1 MAATYAGRFDL
12 DQLQP
17 GPGTATMRI
26 WQDASRMPQERPPLR
41 ADLRRRLYDI
51 LEHGAV
57 AGRAGRVVARLIV
70 LLIVVNLAAVTLES
84 VPSVQA
90 RYGALFAAIEAVSL
104 VVFTIEYALRVW
116 VAGEQGLHR
125 HEGEWRARWRYT
137 ASAAGIV
144 DLLAVL
150 PFWFAF
156 AVPADLRV
164 VLVFRMVRF
173 LKLARYSPG
182 MRSLLE
188 TINAERRALASCF
201 VILIGATLL
210 SAAAM
215 HLVERH
221 VQPEK
226 FGTIPDAM
234 WWALVTLSTIGYGDV
249 VPLTPLGR
257 VIAAL
262 TIFAGLIM
270 IALPVGIVA
279 TAFAEQVHRRDFII
293 TWGMVARVPLFAGL
307 AAADIADIMR
317 PMRAQ
322 TAEPGDVIVR
332 RGEPAHSMYF
342 LAAGEVEIELKKRVR
357 LQAGHFFGEIA
368 VLRRA
373 RRSGTVR
380 AVTRANLLILDAQDL
395 HILME
400 RDPRIAE
407 RIHATAR
414 SRLGHGVITPKG
426 DMVVDELDDSAIG
439 DQ

>member
-1 MAATYAGRFDL
+1 
-12 DQLQP
+12 
-17 GPGTATMRI
+17 
-26 WQDASRMPQERPPLR
+26 MPQKKPLR
-41 ADLRRRLYDI
+41 GELRRRLYDV
-51 LEHGAV
+51 LEHGSL
-57 AGRAGRVVARLIV
+57 AGRAGRLVVRSIG
-70 LLIVVNLAAVTLES
+70 LLIVINLAAVTLES

-90 RYGALFAAIEAVSL
+90 RYGGLFDAIEVVSL

-116 VAGEQGLHR
+116 VAGEHGLHR
-125 HEGEWRARWRYT
+125 HEGEWAARWRYV
-137 ASAAGIV
+137 ASAAGLI

-164 VLVFRMVRF
+164 VLVLRMVRF

-188 TINAERRALASCF
+188 TLNAERRALASCF

-210 SAAAM
+210 AAAAM
-215 HLVERH
+215 HLAERH

-249 VPLTPLGR
+249 VPLTPVGR
-257 VIAAL
+257 VIAAV

-279 TAFAEQVHRRDFII
+279 TAFADQVHRRDFIV
-293 TWGMVARVPLFAGL
+293 TWGMVARVPLFADL

-317 PMRAQ
+317 LMRAQ

-342 LAAGEVEIELKKRVR
+342 LAAGEVEIELKDKRVR

-373 RRSGTVR
+373 RRSGTVT
-380 AVTRANLLILDAQDL
+380 AVTRVNLLILDAQDL
-395 HILME
+395 HALME

-407 RIHATAR
+407 RIHATAHT
-414 SRLGHGVITPKG
+414 RLGHGLVTPKG
-426 DMVVDELDDSAIG
+426 DIVTDELEPEIS

>member
-1 MAATYAGRFDL
+1 
-12 DQLQP
+12 
-17 GPGTATMRI
+17 
-26 WQDASRMPQERPPLR
+26 MPQKKPLR
-41 ADLRRRLYDI
+41 GDLRRRLYDV
-51 LEHGAV
+51 LEHGSL
-57 AGRAGRVVARLIV
+57 AGRAGRLVVRSIVFLIV
-70 LLIVVNLAAVTLES
+70 INLAAVTLES

-90 RYGALFAAIEAVSL
+90 RYGALFDAIEAVSL

-116 VAGEQGLHR
+116 VAGEHGLHR
-125 HEGEWRARWRYT
+125 HEGEWAARWRYV
-137 ASAAGIV
+137 ASAAGVI

-164 VLVFRMVRF
+164 VLVLRMVRF

-188 TINAERRALASCF
+188 TLNAERRALASCF

-210 SAAAM
+210 AAAAM
-215 HLVERH
+215 HLAERH

-249 VPLTPLGR
+249 VPLTPVGR
-257 VIAAL
+257 MIAAA

-279 TAFAEQVHRRDFII
+279 TAFADQVHRRDFIV
-293 TWGMVARVPLFAGL
+293 TWGMVARVPLFADL
-307 AAADIADIMR
+307 VAADIADIMR
-317 PMRAQ
+317 LMRAQ
-322 TAEPGDVIVR
+322 TAEPGDAIVR
-332 RGEPAHSMYF
+332 RCETAHSMYF
-342 LAAGEVEIELKKRVR
+342 LAAGEVEIELKDKRVR

-373 RRSGTVR
+373 RRSGTVT
-380 AVTRANLLILDAQDL
+380 AVTRVNLLILDAQDL
-395 HILME
+395 HALME

-407 RIHATAR
+407 RIHATAHT
-414 SRLGHGVITPKG
+414 RLGHGLVTPKG
-426 DMVVDELDDSAIG
+426 DIVTDELEPEIS

>member
-1 MAATYAGRFDL
+1 
-12 DQLQP
+12 
-17 GPGTATMRI
+17 
-26 WQDASRMPQERPPLR
+26 MPQENQPFRAELR
-41 ADLRRRLYDI
+41 HRLYEI
-51 LEHGAV
+51 LEHGSV
-57 AGRAGRVVARLIV
+57 AGRTGRLVVRAIV
-70 LLIVVNLAAVTLES
+70 LLIVINVAAVTVES
-84 VPSVQA
+84 VPSVEA

-104 VVFTIEYALRVW
+104 VVFTLEYALRVW
-116 VAGEQGLHR
+116 VAGEHGLHR
-125 HEGEWRARWRYT
+125 HEGEWRARWRYV
-137 ASAAGIV
+137 ASAAGLV

-164 VLVFRMVRF
+164 VLVLRMVRF

-188 TINAERRALASCF
+188 TLNAERRALANCF

-215 HLVERH
+215 HLAERQ

-257 VIAAL
+257 VIAAV

-279 TAFAEQVHRRDFII
+279 TAFADQVHRRDFII

-317 PMRAQ
+317 LMRAQ

-342 LAAGEVEIELKKRVR
+342 LAAGEVEIELKDQRVR

-373 RRSGTVR
+373 RRSGTVT
-380 AVTRANLLILDAQDL
+380 AVTRVNLLILDAQDL
-395 HILME
+395 RTLMD

-414 SRLGHGVITPKG
+414 SRVGHEVVTPRG
-426 DMVVDELDDSAIG
+426 DIVTEELEES

>member
-1 MAATYAGRFDL
+1 MLHGR
-12 DQLQP
+12 
-17 GPGTATMRI
+17 
-26 WQDASRMPQERPPLR
+26 EPLH
-41 ADLRRRLYDI
+41 ADLRHRLYEI
-51 LEHGAV
+51 LEHGSV
-57 AGRAGRVVARLIV
+57 AGRAGRVVVRLIV
-70 LLIVVNLAAVTLES
+70 LLIVINLAAVTLES
-84 VPSVQA
+84 VPSIHA
-90 RYGALFAAIEAVSL
+90 RYGSLFAAIEMASL

-116 VAGEQGLHR
+116 VAAEHGLHR
-125 HEGEWRARWRYT
+125 HGGEWRARWRYV
-137 ASAAGIV
+137 ASAAGLI

-188 TINAERRALASCF
+188 TLNAERRALASCF
-201 VILIGATLL
+201 VILIGATLI

-249 VPLTPLGR
+249 VPLTALGR

-279 TAFAEQVHRRDFII
+279 TAFAEQVHRRDFIV

-317 PMRAQ
+317 LMRAQ

-342 LAAGEVEIELKKRVR
+342 LAAGEVDIELTDKRVR

-373 RRSGTVR
+373 RRSGTVT
-380 AVTRANLLILDAQDL
+380 AITRANLLILDAQDL
-395 HILME
+395 HALME
-400 RDPRIAE
+400 RDARIAE

-414 SRLGHGVITPKG
+414 SRLGHGVVTPKG
-426 DMVVDELDDSAIG
+426 DIVADEIS

>member
-1 MAATYAGRFDL
+1 VSFDSEVRSERAANSGELRNRDTS
-12 DQLQP
+12 
-17 GPGTATMRI
+17 
-26 WQDASRMPQERPPLR
+26 QDCRPRGSPQKQQLR
-41 ADLRRRLYDI
+41 AELRRRLYDV
-51 LEHGAV
+51 LEHGSL
-57 AGRAGRVVARLIV
+57 AGKTGRLVVRSVVSLIV
-70 LLIVVNLAAVTLES
+70 INLAAVTLES

-90 RYGALFAAIEAVSL
+90 RYSALFTAIEAVSL

-116 VAGEQGLHR
+116 VADEHGLHR
-125 HEGEWRARWRYT
+125 HESEWAARWRYV
-137 ASAAGIV
+137 ASAAGLI

-156 AVPADLRV
+156 AVADLRV
-164 VLVFRMVRF
+164 VLVLRMVRF

-188 TINAERRALASCF
+188 TLNAERRALGSCF

-210 SAAAM
+210 AAAAM
-215 HLVERH
+215 HLAERR

-249 VPLTPLGR
+249 VPLTPVGR
-257 VIAAL
+257 VIAAA

-279 TAFAEQVHRRDFII
+279 TAFADQVHRRDFIVA
-293 TWGMVARVPLFAGL
+293 WGMVARVPLFADL

-317 PMRAQ
+317 LMRAQ

-342 LAAGEVEIELKKRVR
+342 LAVGEVDIDLKDKRVR

-373 RRSGTVR
+373 RRSGTVT
-380 AVTRANLLILDAQDL
+380 AVTRVNLLILDAQDL
-395 HILME
+395 HALME

-414 SRLGHGVITPKG
+414 TRLGHGLVTPKG
-426 DMVVDELDDSAIG
+426 DIVTDELESEIS

>member
-1 MAATYAGRFDL
+1 
-12 DQLQP
+12 
-17 GPGTATMRI
+17 
-26 WQDASRMPQERPPLR
+26 MPHEKPLLR
-41 ADLRRRLYDI
+41 AELRHRLYEI
-51 LEHGAV
+51 LEHGSV
-57 AGRAGRVVARLIV
+57 AGRTGRLAVRAIV
-70 LLIVVNLAAVTLES
+70 LLIVINLAAVTFES

-104 VVFTIEYALRVW
+104 VVFTIEYALRIW
-116 VAGEQGLHR
+116 VAGEHGVHR
-125 HEGEWRARWRYT
+125 HEGEWAARWRYV
-137 ASAAGIV
+137 ASAAGLV

-182 MRSLLE
+182 MRSLLD
-188 TINAERRALASCF
+188 TLNAERRALASCF

-215 HLVERH
+215 HLAERH

-226 FGTIPDAM
+226 FGTIPDTM
-234 WWALVTLSTIGYGDV
+234 WWALVTLSTIGYGDL
-249 VPLTPLGR
+249 VPHTPLGR
-257 VIAAL
+257 VIAAV

-279 TAFAEQVHRRDFII
+279 TAFADQVHRRDFII

-307 AAADIADIMR
+307 ATADIADIMR
-317 PMRAQ
+317 LMRAQ

-332 RGEPAHSMYF
+332 RSEPAHSMYF
-342 LAAGEVEIELKKRVR
+342 LAAGEVEIDLKDKRVR

-373 RRSGTVR
+373 RRSGTVT
-380 AVTRANLLILDAQDL
+380 AMTRVNLLILDAQDL
-395 HILME
+395 HTLMD

-414 SRLGHGVITPKG
+414 SRVGHEVVTPRG
-426 DMVVDELDDSAIG
+426 DIVAEELEDSVSNR
-439 DQ
+439 

>member
-1 MAATYAGRFDL
+1 
-12 DQLQP
+12 
-17 GPGTATMRI
+17 
-26 WQDASRMPQERPPLR
+26 MPQKKPLR
-41 ADLRRRLYDI
+41 GDLRRRLYDV
-51 LEHGAV
+51 LEHGSL
-57 AGRAGRVVARLIV
+57 AGRAGRLVVRSIVFLIV
-70 LLIVVNLAAVTLES
+70 INLAAVTLES

-90 RYGALFAAIEAVSL
+90 RYGALFDAIEAVSL

-116 VAGEQGLHR
+116 VAGEHGLHR
-125 HEGEWRARWRYT
+125 HEGEWAARWRYV
-137 ASAAGIV
+137 ASAAGVI

-164 VLVFRMVRF
+164 VLVLRMVRF

-188 TINAERRALASCF
+188 TLNAERRALASCF

-210 SAAAM
+210 AAAAM
-215 HLVERH
+215 HLAERH

-249 VPLTPLGR
+249 VPLTPVGR
-257 VIAAL
+257 MIAAA

-279 TAFAEQVHRRDFII
+279 TAFADQVHRRDFIV
-293 TWGMVARVPLFAGL
+293 TWGMVARVPLFADL

-317 PMRAQ
+317 LMRAQ
-322 TAEPGDVIVR
+322 TAEPGDAIVR

-342 LAAGEVEIELKKRVR
+342 LAAGEVEIELKDKRVR

-373 RRSGTVR
+373 RRSGTVT
-380 AVTRANLLILDAQDL
+380 AVTRVNLLILDAQDL
-395 HILME
+395 HALME

-407 RIHATAR
+407 RIHATAHT
-414 SRLGHGVITPKG
+414 RLGHGLVTPKG
-426 DMVVDELDDSAIG
+426 DIVTDELEPEIS